1 MTKGYRTSEF
11 WISLL
16 AVIVGAVL
24 SSGAI
29 PSEGPWAQIAGLVAT
44 ILGALG
50 YSVPRAFVKS
60 TELKAQALTAANPT
74 QPKP

>member
-1 MTKGYRTSEF
+1 MSKGYTSSEF
-11 WISLL
+11 WLSLF
-16 AVIVGAVL
+16 AVLVGAVL
-24 SSGAI
+24 SSGVI
-29 PSEGPWAQIAGLVAT
+29 PSDSPWLQVGGVVAT